1 MRWKR
6 AGAVAFQLKRR
17 EQASLEVV
25 LFAAAHESPVM
36 FPNSQGETYV
46 ELG

>member
-1 MRWKR
+1 VETR
-6 AGAVAFQLKRR
+6 GAAAFDLERR
-17 EQASLEVV
+17 ELAPSGSL

-36 FPNSQGETYV
+36 FPNSQEETYV